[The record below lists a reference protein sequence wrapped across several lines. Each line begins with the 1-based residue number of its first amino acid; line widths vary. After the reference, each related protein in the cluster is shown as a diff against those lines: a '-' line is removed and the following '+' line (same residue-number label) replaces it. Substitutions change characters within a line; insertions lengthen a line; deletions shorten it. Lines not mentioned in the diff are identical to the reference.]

1 MLTIKPFKAIRATPE
16 KAAHV
21 ISRTYQDYGTE
32 ELEAQLKFNPFSF
45 LHILNPGYKY
55 SHEITGEERFNLVRN
70 RFLEFREENHLM
82 KEDAPAFYLYEN
94 KDPHHEYTG
103 IIAAAS
109 VEDYQQNRIRKHEDT
124 LSHKEILFKDYLK
137 IVGFNAEPVLLT
149 YRDDKSIEFIY
160 FELALWN
167 EETHEIIITIMCATH
182 FLGE

>member
-1 MLTIKPFKAIRATPE
+1 MPSIKPFKAIRATPE

-21 ISRTYQDYGTE
+21 ISRTYQDYGAE
-32 ELEAQLKFNPFSF
+32 ELETQLKFNPFSF

-109 VEDYQQNRIRKHEDT
+109 VDDYLNDRIKKHEDT
-124 LSHKEILFKDYLK
+124 LSHKEVLFKDYLK

-149 YRDDKSIEFIY
+149 YQDDASIDEITSQIKKKSPDY
-160 FELALWN
+160 
-167 EETHEIIITIMCATH
+167 H
-182 FLGE
+182 FSTTDFN